1 MSPEGSRQ
9 LVAPVLSEVEGLE
22 QGLLVDKRDRP
33 RGQEVGV
40 GPKKVTSGRGCGYSP
55 SLAPF
60 ERDVVPRMIVLSG
73 AKVDFAEKHPLA
85 NICHTLWWFLKG
97 YFPQLKCSP
106 GGLGDF
112 EYLR

>member
-40 GPKKVTSGRGCGYSP
+40 GPKKVTSGRS
-55 SLAPF
+55 
-60 ERDVVPRMIVLSG
+60 
-73 AKVDFAEKHPLA
+73 VDILHPLHHLSEMW
-85 NICHTLWWFLKG
+85 CQG
-97 YFPQLKCSP
+97 
-106 GGLGDF
+106 
-112 EYLR
+112 